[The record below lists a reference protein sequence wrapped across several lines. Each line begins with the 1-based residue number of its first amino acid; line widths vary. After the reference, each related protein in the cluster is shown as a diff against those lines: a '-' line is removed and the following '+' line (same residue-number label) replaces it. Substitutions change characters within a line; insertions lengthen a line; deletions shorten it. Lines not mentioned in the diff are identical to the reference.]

1 MTPLATTPVTLQTA
15 PLLDSAAPVALIGVV
30 IIGIGIV
37 ALAIWLGIRAHKAN
51 QERLRQ
57 LGIWAQARGFAFAV
71 GRNSHLHT
79 RFGNLDHFES
89 GSERFSE
96 QVATG
101 EIDITVAKGEGS
113 GTTVRVPIWL
123 FNFHYETYS
132 TDSKGNRTTHHHW
145 SGHCVL
151 GMPVAFPYE
160 LKLRPENFL
169 DKMAGFVGFGDINF
183 ESAEFSKRFHVAAT
197 DRKFAYDVIHPLMM
211 EYLLRLRDIRIELDG
226 VHLMQTTDG
235 QLQHPADYERIIQT
249 TVGFAEQLP
258 GWLLRQ
264 LGMR

>member
-1 MTPLATTPVTLQTA
+1 MTPAALSPTLQAAA
-15 PLLDSAAPVALIGVV
+15 PLLDVGPS
-30 IIGIGIV
+30 
-37 ALAIWLGIRAHKAN
+37 LAIPLIVLLVIGLIVLIIWAAIRAHKAN

-57 LGIWAQARGFAFAV
+57 LGIWAQARGFAFAA

-79 RFGNLDHFES
+79 RFGRLDHFES
-89 GSERFSE
+89 GSERYSE
-96 QVATG
+96 QVVTG

-211 EYLLRLRDIRIELDG
+211 EYLLRLRDIRFELDG
-226 VHLMQTTDG
+226 VHLMQTSDS

-264 LGMR
+264 HGMR